1 MYLCTKIENVM
12 KKLVIL
18 DLDGTLLNTIEDLGQ
33 AANYALERNG
43 FATHSMASYPYF
55 VGNGVRRLITRV
67 LPEDARDD
75 ETVDRVLGDFLE
87 FYDEH
92 CTDYTKP
99 YNGMPELLQDLRD
112 LGVGM
117 AVASNKYQKAVD
129 KIIRHFFPDIPF
141 IAIEGHR
148 EGVNVKPDP
157 SVVFAIL
164 AKAKMVKSDCLYVG
178 DSGVDMETAR
188 RACIDSV
195 GVTWGFRSKK
205 ELVEYHADAIV
216 NNPVDILGIVE
227 NGITIS

>member
-1 MYLCTKIENVM
+1 M
-12 KKLVIL
+12 KKLVIF

-43 FATHSMASYPYF
+43 YATHSMASYPYF

-92 CTDYTKP
+92 CIDYTKP

-112 LGVGM
+112 LGVAM
-117 AVASNKYQKAVD
+117 AVASNKYQQAVD
-129 KIIRHFFPDIPF
+129 KIISFYFPDINF
-141 IAIEGHR
+141 IAVQGQQ

-157 SVVFAIL
+157 SIIFSIL
-164 AKAKMVKSDCLYVG
+164 AEARIAKADTLYVG

-205 ELVEYHADAIV
+205 ELVEYHADVIV
-216 NNPVDILGIVE
+216 NNPVDILAVVE
-227 NGITIS
+227 NGISIV